1 MANSTDD
8 GTPAGV
14 SPYTTAVSTSSH
26 PDSSKFSNTTNWP
39 AWLVLFGRGCG
50 EPTHV
55 QARAVSLPLGSHGAV
70 ASSVEMMSAE
80 TVQLEGF
87 GGSRQPPRRKRPV
100 REVTP
105 YPAPVSDAL
114 AVRREAERVGND
126 GAATP
131 AVAPTAA
138 ATGGGGECCCAVQQ
152 ENEDDEKKAH
162 IPLRELAHSTTVSK
176 FLCH

>member
-1 MANSTDD
+1 
-8 GTPAGV
+8 
-14 SPYTTAVSTSSH
+14 
-26 PDSSKFSNTTNWP
+26 
-39 AWLVLFGRGCG
+39 
-50 EPTHV
+50 
-55 QARAVSLPLGSHGAV
+55 
-70 ASSVEMMSAE
+70 
-80 TVQLEGF
+80 
-87 GGSRQPPRRKRPV
+87 
-100 REVTP
+100 
-105 YPAPVSDAL
+105 VSDAL